1 MEVTVLFQNRDFWIL
16 NDGTVI
22 GKRHVSLISKEQQLW
37 FADGDSIT
45 LADEDYRDIM
55 EDLDNQMGLEPR

>member
-1 MEVTVLFQNRDFWIL
+1 MLFLNRDFWIL

-22 GKRHVSLISKEQQLW
+22 GKRHVAKITTPMQTLW
-37 FADGDSIT
+37 FADGDSIS

-55 EDLDNQMGLEPR
+55 EDLDNQRGLDPR